1 MLVVFFAFVM
11 TLFFKA
17 FPNDDPGR
25 HIPFSKVEMHTKTW
39 VYLGT
44 IHVSFALLLFALR
57 LAITDDQELR
67 RLILRLIVM
76 EFATLIDYLL
86 TYNADFWL
94 PEFDTNVIKL
104 VIYGILMGWIIV
116 TDIIQF
122 FYAKNK

>member
-1 MLVVFFAFVM
+1 MIQRRHKIMLVVFFAFVM

-17 FPNDDPGR
+17 FPNDDPDR

-67 RLILRLIVM
+67 RLILRLIMLEV
-76 EFATLIDYLL
+76 ATLIDYLL

-94 PEFDTNVIKL
+94 PEL
-104 VIYGILMGWIIV
+104 
-116 TDIIQF
+116 
-122 FYAKNK
+122 